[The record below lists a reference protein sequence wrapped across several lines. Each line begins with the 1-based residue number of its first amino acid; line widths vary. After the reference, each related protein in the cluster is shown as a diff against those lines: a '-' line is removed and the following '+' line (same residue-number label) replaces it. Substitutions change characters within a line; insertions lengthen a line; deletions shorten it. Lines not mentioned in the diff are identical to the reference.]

1 MELFAGSD
9 GIFRAFSGPAPKV
22 YPMTENQP
30 PQPQNQPGD
39 TPDQASPYG
48 STYGS
53 QSQQGT
59 PPSFGSSPYEGT
71 QQLPTTGYGQHS
83 QQQSAPQGGPPQG
96 GPAQGG
102 PAQGGSGQP
111 GQYSSGGGT
120 YQQGGQFGMA
130 GAHQGTSPGPNWPFG
145 PQPAQPEPPKPKRRG
160 LALVAATALLV
171 GTAGGVGGAAV
182 YSATNDSTTANTP
195 SVTAPLNGGQ
205 AAPASAPDG
214 SVQAAAA
221 KVLPSTVKISSVTS
235 QGAATGSGI
244 VISKDGLIVTNNHVV
259 AGGTKLS
266 VMLNDGRTVPAT
278 IVGTDALTDLAVIKA
293 GATDLTPAVLGKSGT
308 LGVGQ
313 GVVAIGSPF
322 GLEATVTSGIVSALN
337 RPVTSGS
344 ADAQDSTTVFP
355 AIQTDAAI
363 NPGNS
368 GGALIDLAGQVVG
381 INSAIKTAGGSGQSE
396 GGNIGLGFAIPI
408 DQAKPIIDELVAKG
422 KATHARLG
430 VTVGDA
436 QSTDGLSQ
444 GATLGE
450 VTSGGAA
457 DKAGLKAGDIV
468 TAVDGKA
475 IASGDALVAA
485 VRSHR
490 PDDEVEITFTRAGK
504 AGQKVTAKLGSDN
517 GNPTG

>member
-1 MELFAGSD
+1 
-9 GIFRAFSGPAPKV
+9 
-22 YPMTENQP
+22 MTENQP
-30 PQPQNQPGD
+30 HQPQNQPGND
-39 TPDQASPYG
+39 TPAPG
-48 STYGS
+48 STYGNNPP
-53 QSQQGT
+53 QGT
-59 PPSFGSSPYEGT
+59 SPSYGSSPQERT

-83 QQQSAPQGGPPQG
+83 QQQYAPHGQARPGQHPS
-96 GPAQGG
+96 
-102 PAQGGSGQP
+102 GGSA
-111 GQYSSGGGT
+111 
-120 YQQGGQFGMA
+120 YQDGQFGTT
-130 GAHQGTSPGPNWPFG
+130 GTHQGTSPGSNWPFG
-145 PQPAQPEPPKPKRRG
+145 PQPAQPEPPKPKRRAG

-182 YSATNDSTTANTP
+182 YSATNDSSATP
-195 SVTAPLNGGQ
+195 SVTAPLTGGQ

-214 SVQAAAA
+214 SVQNAAA
-221 KVLPSTVKISSVTS
+221 KVLPSVVKIGVTTS
-235 QGAATGSGI
+235 QGSGTGSGI

-259 AGGTKLS
+259 SGAGSGGKIT
-266 VMLNDGRTVPAT
+266 VILNDGRTVSAT
-278 IVGTDALTDLAVIKA
+278 IVGTDPLTDLAVIRA
-293 GATDLTPAVLGKSGT
+293 NASDLTPAVLGKSGT

-322 GLEATVTSGIVSALN
+322 GLDATVTSGIVSALN
-337 RPVTSGS
+337 RPVTSG
-344 ADAQDSTTVFP
+344 DEEQDSTTVFP

-436 QSTDGLSQ
+436 RSSDGLTQ

-457 DKAGLKAGDIV
+457 DKAGLRSGDLV
-468 TAVDGKA
+468 TSVDGKA

-490 PDDEVEITFTRAGK
+490 PDDEVTITYIRDGK
-504 AGQKVTAKLGSDN
+504 TLTTKAKLGSDN

>member
-1 MELFAGSD
+1 MEFFGHSER
-9 GIFRAFSGPAPKV
+9 IFRALSGPAATV
-22 YPMTENQP
+22 FAMTENQP
-30 PQPQNQPGD
+30 QQPQNQP
-39 TPDQASPYG
+39 
-48 STYGS
+48 S
-53 QSQQGT
+53 QNAQG
-59 PPSFGSSPYEGT
+59 PQGPERT
-71 QQLPTTGYGQHS
+71 QQLPMYGQH
-83 QQQSAPQGGPPQG
+83 QQQQFAPQGGQPRLDSGPQG
-96 GPAQGG
+96 QR
-102 PAQGGSGQP
+102 Q
-111 GQYSSGGGT
+111 GQYSAGGSA
-120 YQQGGQFGMA
+120 YPQFGA
-130 GAHQGTSPGPNWPFG
+130 PGTHQGASPGPNWPLG
-145 PQPAQPEPPKPKRRG
+145 PQQATATAPKPKRRAG
-160 LALVAATALLV
+160 LAVVALTALLV
-171 GTAGGVGGAAV
+171 GTASGVGGAAV
-182 YSATNDSTTANTP
+182 YSATTDHTANTP
-195 SVTAPLNGGQ
+195 SVTAPLNGNQ

-214 SVQAAAA
+214 SVQSASA
-221 KVLPSTVKISSVTS
+221 KVLPSVVKIAVATS

-259 AGGTKLS
+259 AGAGQGANIS
-266 VMLNDGRTVPAT
+266 VMLNDGRTVNAT
-278 IVGTDALTDLAVIKA
+278 VKGTDPLTDLAVIHA
-293 GATDLTPAVLGKSGT
+293 DATDLTPAT
-308 LGVGQ
+308 LGQSGKLAVGQ

-337 RPVTSGS
+337 RPVTSG
-344 ADAQDSTTVFP
+344 DEQQDSTTVFP

-436 QSTDGLSQ
+436 QSSDGLTN
-444 GATLGE
+444 GARLGE

-457 DKAGLKAGDIV
+457 DKAGLQSGDVV

-490 PDDEVEITFTRAGK
+490 PGDEVKLSITRNGK
-504 AGQKVTAKLGSDN
+504 PQTVNATLGSDN

>member
-1 MELFAGSD
+1 MEFFGHSER
-9 GIFRAFSGPAPKV
+9 IFRALSGPADKV
-22 YPMTENQP
+22 LAMTENQP
-30 PQPQNQPGD
+30 PQNQPGQN
-39 TPDQASPYG
+39 P
-48 STYGS
+48 
-53 QSQQGT
+53 QG
-59 PPSFGSSPYEGT
+59 PLGPERT
-71 QQLPTTGYGQHS
+71 QQLPMYGQH
-83 QQQSAPQGGPPQG
+83 QQQQFAPQGG
-96 GPAQGG
+96 
-102 PAQGGSGQP
+102 QP
-111 GQYSSGGGT
+111 GQQRPESGPQGQRPGQYPSGGSA
-120 YQQGGQFGMA
+120 YPQFGA
-130 GAHQGTSPGPNWPFG
+130 PGTHQGASPGPSWPFG
-145 PQPAQPEPPKPKRRG
+145 PQPATATAEKPKKRAG
-160 LALVAATALLV
+160 LAVVALTALLV
-171 GTAGGVGGAAV
+171 GLAGGVGGAAV
-182 YSATNDSTTANTP
+182 YSATNDHTTNSP
-195 SVTAPLNGGQ
+195 SVTAPLNGNQ
-205 AAPASAPDG
+205 AAPAAAPDG
-214 SVQAAAA
+214 SVQSAAA
-221 KVLPSTVKISSVTS
+221 KVLPSVVKIAVATS

-259 AGGTKLS
+259 AGAGQGATIT
-266 VMLNDGRTVPAT
+266 VMLNDGRTVNAT
-278 IVGTDALTDLAVIKA
+278 VKGTDPLTDLAVIHA
-293 GATDLTPAVLGKSGT
+293 NTTDLTPAT
-308 LGVGQ
+308 LGSSGKLAVGQ

-337 RPVTSGS
+337 RPVTSG
-344 ADAQDSTTVFP
+344 DEQQDSTTVFP

-436 QSTDGLSQ
+436 QSSDGLTN
-444 GATLGE
+444 GARLGE

-457 DKAGLKAGDIV
+457 DKAGLQSGDVV

-490 PDDEVEITFTRAGK
+490 PGDQVTLSVTRAGK
-504 AGQKVTAKLGSDN
+504 PQSIKATLGSDN

>member
-1 MELFAGSD
+1 
-9 GIFRAFSGPAPKV
+9 
-22 YPMTENQP
+22 MTENQP
-30 PQPQNQPGD
+30 PQQPQNQPGQN
-39 TPDQASPYG
+39 PQGPQNPQ
-48 STYGS
+48 GS
-53 QSQQGT
+53 QG
-59 PPSFGSSPYEGT
+59 PERT
-71 QQLPTTGYGQHS
+71 QQLPMYGQH
-83 QQQSAPQGGPPQG
+83 QQQQFAPQGGQQG
-96 GPAQGG
+96 PD
-102 PAQGGSGQP
+102 SGRQ
-111 GQYSSGGGT
+111 GQYPSGGGT
-120 YQQGGQFGMA
+120 YPQFGP
-130 GAHQGTSPGPNWPFG
+130 GTHQGTSPGSNWPFG
-145 PQPAQPEPPKPKRRG
+145 PQPPAAGTATKEKPKRRAG
-160 LALVAATALLV
+160 LALVALTALLV

-182 YSATNDSTTANTP
+182 YSATTDHTANTP
-195 SVTAPLNGGQ
+195 SVTAPLNGNQ

-221 KVLPSTVKISSVTS
+221 KVLPSVVKIAVATS

-259 AGGTKLS
+259 AGAGQGASIS
-266 VMLNDGRTVPAT
+266 VMLNDGRTVTAT
-278 IVGTDALTDLAVIKA
+278 VKGTDPLTDLAVIHA
-293 GATDLTPAVLGKSGT
+293 NATDLTPASLGQSGK
-308 LGVGQ
+308 LAVGQ

-337 RPVTSGS
+337 RPVTSGDS
-344 ADAQDSTTVFP
+344 QQDSTTVFP

-381 INSAIKTAGGSGQSE
+381 INSAIKTAGGSGQSA

-436 QSTDGLSQ
+436 QSSDGLTN
-444 GATLGE
+444 GARLGE

-457 DKAGLKAGDIV
+457 DKAGLQSGDVV

-490 PDDEVEITFTRAGK
+490 PGDQVKLTVTRSGK
-504 AGQKVTAKLGSDN
+504 SQTINATLGSDN

>member
-1 MELFAGSD
+1 
-9 GIFRAFSGPAPKV
+9 
-22 YPMTENQP
+22 MTENQP

-39 TPDQASPYG
+39 DTPAQG
-48 STYGS
+48 STFGNQSAHQSAQPPLPTYGS
-53 QSQQGT
+53 
-59 PPSFGSSPYEGT
+59 GSPERT
-71 QQLPTTGYGQHS
+71 QQLPMGGYGQP
-83 QQQSAPQGGPPQG
+83 QQPQYAPQGGQ
-96 GPAQGG
+96 QR
-102 PAQGGSGQP
+102 P
-111 GQYSSGGGT
+111 GQHPTGGGGA

-130 GAHQGTSPGPNWPFG
+130 GTHQGASPGPNWPFG
-145 PQPAQPEPPKPKRRG
+145 PQPAQSEPPKPPKRRG

-171 GTAGGVGGAAV
+171 GAAGGVGAAAV
-182 YSATNDSTTANTP
+182 YSATNDSSTANT

-205 AAPASAPDG
+205 AAPISAPDG
-214 SVQAAAA
+214 SVQNAAS
-221 KVLPSTVKISSVTS
+221 KVLPSVVKIGVTTS

-259 AGGTKLS
+259 AGAANGKIQ
-266 VMLNDGRTVPAT
+266 VMLNDGRTLSAT
-278 IVGTDALTDLAVIKA
+278 IVGTDPLTDLAVIRA
-293 GATDLTPAVLGKSGT
+293 DAQDLTPAVLGKSGN

-337 RPVTSGS
+337 RPVTSG
-344 ADAQDSTTVFP
+344 DEQQDSTTVFP

-430 VTVGDA
+430 VSVGNA
-436 QSTDGLSQ
+436 QSTTAFQQ
-444 GATLGE
+444 GATIGE

-457 DKAGLKAGDIV
+457 DKAGLKNGDVV
-468 TAVDGKA
+468 TAIDGKV

-490 PDDEVEITFTRAGK
+490 PDDEVTINYTRGGK
-504 AGQKVTAKLGSDN
+504 AQQLKAKLGSDN

>member
-1 MELFAGSD
+1 
-9 GIFRAFSGPAPKV
+9 
-22 YPMTENQP
+22 MTENQP
-30 PQPQNQPGD
+30 PQPQNQPGND
-39 TPDQASPYG
+39 TPAQG
-48 STYGS
+48 STYGQQPGQQPS
-53 QSQQGT
+53 QAAS
-59 PPSFGSSPYEGT
+59 PSFGAGSPEHT
-71 QQLPTTGYGQHS
+71 QQLPLPGYGQH
-83 QQQSAPQGGPPQG
+83 QQQQYAPQGGQ
-96 GPAQGG
+96 QR
-102 PAQGGSGQP
+102 P
-111 GQYSSGGGT
+111 GQHSSGGGA
-120 YQQGGQFGMA
+120 YSPGGQFGTS
-130 GAHQGTSPGPNWPFG
+130 GTHQGASPGPNWPFG
-145 PQPAQPEPPKPKRRG
+145 PQPAQPESPKPPKRRG

-171 GTAGGVGGAAV
+171 GAAGGIGSAAV
-182 YSATNDSTTANTP
+182 YSATTDNAGNNS

-205 AAPASAPDG
+205 AAPVSAPDG
-214 SVQAAAA
+214 SVQNAAS
-221 KVLPSTVKISSVTS
+221 KVLPSVVKIAVTSS
-235 QGAATGSGI
+235 QGAGTGSGI
-244 VISKDGLIVTNNHVV
+244 VISQDGLIVTNNHVV
-259 AGGTKLS
+259 AGAGSGAKIA
-266 VMLNDGRTVPAT
+266 VMLNDGRTVAAT
-278 IVGTDALTDLAVIKA
+278 IVGTDPLTDLAVIRADAK
-293 GATDLTPAVLGKSGT
+293 DLTPAVLGKSGN

-337 RPVTSGS
+337 RPVTSG
-344 ADAQDSTTVFP
+344 DQQQDSTTVFP

-430 VTVGDA
+430 VQVGDA
-436 QSTDGLSQ
+436 QSADGLTS

-457 DKAGLKAGDIV
+457 DKAGLKSGDVV
-468 TAVDGKA
+468 TAIDGKA

-490 PDDEVEITFTRAGK
+490 PDDEVSITFTRAGK
-504 AGQKVTAKLGSDN
+504 SQTVKTKLGSDN

>member
-1 MELFAGSD
+1 
-9 GIFRAFSGPAPKV
+9 
-22 YPMTENQP
+22 MTENQP
-30 PQPQNQPGD
+30 HQPQDQPGQD
-39 TPDQASPYG
+39 NPAQG
-48 STYGS
+48 STYGN
-53 QSQQGT
+53 QPQQG
-59 PPSFGSSPYEGT
+59 PSPSFGSPERT
-71 QQLPTTGYGQHS
+71 QQLPLPGYGQHS
-83 QQQSAPQGGPPQG
+83 QQQYAPQGGQQRPGQHPS
-96 GPAQGG
+96 
-102 PAQGGSGQP
+102 GGSA
-111 GQYSSGGGT
+111 
-120 YQQGGQFGMA
+120 YQQGGQFGTA
-130 GAHQGTSPGPNWPFG
+130 GTHQGTSPGPVWPFG
-145 PQPAQPEPPKPKRRG
+145 PQPPAADPEPPKPKRRG

-182 YSATNDSTTANTP
+182 YSATNNSNSATP
-195 SVTAPLNGGQ
+195 SVTAPLTGGQ

-214 SVQAAAA
+214 SVQSAAA
-221 KVLPSTVKISSVTS
+221 KVLPSVVKIGVATS

-259 AGGTKLS
+259 ESAGSGGSIS
-266 VMLNDGRTVPAT
+266 VMLNDGRTLSAT
-278 IVGTDALTDLAVIKA
+278 IVGTDPLTDLAVIRA
-293 GATDLTPAVLGKSGT
+293 NANNLTPAVLGKSGT

-337 RPVTSGS
+337 RPVTSG
-344 ADAQDSTTVFP
+344 DAQQNSTTVFP

-381 INSAIKTAGGSGQSE
+381 INSAIKTAGGSGQSA

-408 DQAKPIIDELVAKG
+408 DQAKPIIDELAAKG

-430 VTVGDA
+430 VQVGDA
-436 QSTDGLSQ
+436 QSSDGLSQ
-444 GATLGE
+444 GATLGQ

-457 DKAGLKAGDIV
+457 DKAGLKAGDVV
-468 TAVDGKA
+468 TAVNGKA

-490 PDDEVEITFTRAGK
+490 PDDEVTITYTRAGK
-504 AGQKVTAKLGSDN
+504 SQTAKAKLGSDN

>member
-1 MELFAGSD
+1 MDFFGSSD
-9 GIFRAFSGPAPKV
+9 GIFSGLSGPAVKV
-22 YPMTENQP
+22 KPMTENQP
-30 PQPQNQPGD
+30 HQPQNQPRND
-39 TPDQASPYG
+39 TPAQG
-48 STYGS
+48 STYGNQPQPGHS
-53 QSQQGT
+53 
-59 PPSFGSSPYEGT
+59 PSFGSSSPERT
-71 QQLPTTGYGQHS
+71 QQLPVSGYGQHA
-83 QQQSAPQGGPPQG
+83 QQQYAPQGGQ
-96 GPAQGG
+96 QR
-102 PAQGGSGQP
+102 P
-111 GQYSSGGGT
+111 GQHPSGGGA
-120 YQQGGQFGMA
+120 YQPGGQFGGT
-130 GAHQGTSPGPNWPFG
+130 GAHQGTSPSQNWPFG
-145 PQPAQPEPPKPKRRG
+145 PQPAQASPEHPKPKRRG

-171 GTAGGVGGAAV
+171 GAAGGVGSAAV
-182 YSATNDSTTANTP
+182 YSATNDSASTP

-205 AAPASAPDG
+205 AAPVSAPDG
-214 SVQAAAA
+214 SVQNAAA
-221 KVLPSTVKISSVTS
+221 KVLPSVVKIGVMTS

-259 AGGTKLS
+259 ASGANGGKIS
-266 VMLNDGRTVPAT
+266 VMLNDGRTVSAT
-278 IVGTDALTDLAVIKA
+278 IVGTDPLTDLAVIKA
-293 GATDLTPAVLGKSGT
+293 SADNLKPAVLGKSGD

-337 RPVTSGS
+337 RPVTSG
-344 ADAQDSTTVFP
+344 DQEQDSTTVFP

-430 VTVGDA
+430 VTVGDT
-436 QSTDGLSQ
+436 QSTDGLQQ

-450 VTSGGAA
+450 ITPGGAA
-457 DKAGLKAGDIV
+457 DKAGLKSGDVV
-468 TAVDGKA
+468 TAIDGKA

-490 PDDEVEITFTRAGK
+490 PDDDVTITFTRDGK
-504 AGQKVTAKLGSDN
+504 SQTAKAKLGSDN

>member
-1 MELFAGSD
+1 
-9 GIFRAFSGPAPKV
+9 
-22 YPMTENQP
+22 MTENQP
-30 PQPQNQPGD
+30 PQQPQNQPGQN
-39 TPDQASPYG
+39 PQGAQNPL
-48 STYGS
+48 GS
-53 QSQQGT
+53 QG
-59 PPSFGSSPYEGT
+59 PERT
-71 QQLPTTGYGQHS
+71 QQLPMYGQH
-83 QQQSAPQGGPPQG
+83 QQQQFAPQGGQPG
-96 GPAQGG
+96 GQHG
-102 PAQGGSGQP
+102 QDSGQQ
-111 GQYSSGGGT
+111 GQYPSGGGT
-120 YQQGGQFGMA
+120 YPQFGP
-130 GAHQGTSPGPNWPFG
+130 GTHQGTSPGPNWPFG
-145 PQPAQPEPPKPKRRG
+145 PQPPAGPTTTKEKPKRRAG
-160 LALVAATALLV
+160 LALVALTALLV

-182 YSATNDSTTANTP
+182 YSATNDHSTNTP
-195 SVTAPLNGGQ
+195 SVTAPLNGNQ

-221 KVLPSTVKISSVTS
+221 KVLPSVVKIAVATS

-259 AGGTKLS
+259 AGAGQGASIS
-266 VMLNDGRTVPAT
+266 VMLNDGRTVTAT
-278 IVGTDALTDLAVIKA
+278 VKGTDPLTDLAVIHA
-293 GATDLTPAVLGKSGT
+293 NATDLTPASLGQSGK
-308 LGVGQ
+308 LAVGQ

-337 RPVTSGS
+337 RPVTSGDS
-344 ADAQDSTTVFP
+344 QQDSTTVFP

-436 QSTDGLSQ
+436 QSSDGLTN
-444 GATLGE
+444 GARLGE

-457 DKAGLKAGDIV
+457 DKAGLQSGDVV

-490 PDDEVEITFTRAGK
+490 PGDQVKLTVTRSGK
-504 AGQKVTAKLGSDN
+504 SQTINATLGSDN

>member
-1 MELFAGSD
+1 MEFFGGSER
-9 GIFRAFSGPAPKV
+9 IFRALSGPADTV
-22 YPMTENQP
+22 LTMTENQP
-30 PQPQNQPGD
+30 PQHPQNQPGQN
-39 TPDQASPYG
+39 PQQPPQ
-48 STYGS
+48 GS
-53 QSQQGT
+53 QG
-59 PPSFGSSPYEGT
+59 PERT
-71 QQLPTTGYGQHS
+71 QQLPMYGQH
-83 QQQSAPQGGPPQG
+83 QQQQFAGMGGPQ
-96 GPAQGG
+96 
-102 PAQGGSGQP
+102 QP
-111 GQYSSGGGT
+111 GQGQQHPAGGSA
-120 YQQGGQFGMA
+120 YPQFA
-130 GAHQGTSPGPNWPFG
+130 APGAHQGTSPGPNWPFG
-145 PQPAQPEPPKPKRRG
+145 PQPPAATPAPAKSKRRPG
-160 LALVAATALLV
+160 LALVALTALVV
-171 GTAGGVGGAAV
+171 GTASGVGGAAV
-182 YSATNDSTTANTP
+182 YSATNDTQSNSP
-195 SVTAPLNGGQ
+195 SVTAPLNGNQ
-205 AAPASAPDG
+205 AAPAAAPDG
-214 SVQAAAA
+214 SVQSAAA
-221 KVLPSTVKISSVTS
+221 KVLPSVVKIAVATQ

-259 AGGTKLS
+259 AGAGQGATIT

-278 IVGTDALTDLAVIKA
+278 VKGTDPLTDLAVIHA
-293 GATDLTPAVLGKSGT
+293 QATDLTPAT
-308 LGVGQ
+308 LGQSSKLQVGQ

-322 GLEATVTSGIVSALN
+322 GLESTVTSGIVSALN
-337 RPVTSGS
+337 RPVTSG
-344 ADAQDSTTVFP
+344 DEQQDSTTVFP

-436 QSTDGLSQ
+436 QSSDGLTN
-444 GATLGE
+444 GARLGE

-457 DKAGLKAGDIV
+457 AKAGLQSGDVV

-475 IASGDALVAA
+475 ISSGDALVAT

-490 PDDEVEITFTRAGK
+490 PDDQVKVTFTRNGK
-504 AGQKVTAKLGSDN
+504 SQTVTATLGSDN

>member
-1 MELFAGSD
+1 LGLQGIFIEFFGGSD
-9 GIFRAFSGPAPKV
+9 GIFRGFSGAATKLLA
-22 YPMTENQP
+22 MTENQP
-30 PQPQNQPGD
+30 QQPQSQPGQN
-39 TPDQASPYG
+39 P
-48 STYGS
+48 
-53 QSQQGT
+53 QQPQG
-59 PPSFGSSPYEGT
+59 PERT
-71 QQLPTTGYGQHS
+71 QQLPMSGYGQ
-83 QQQSAPQGGPPQG
+83 QQQQQFGQQQRPGQHPT
-96 GPAQGG
+96 
-102 PAQGGSGQP
+102 GGSAYPQYGAP
-111 GQYSSGGGT
+111 GT
-120 YQQGGQFGMA
+120 
-130 GAHQGTSPGPNWPFG
+130 HQGTSPAPGWPFG
-145 PQPAQPEPPKPKRRG
+145 PQQAQAEPAKPKRRGG

-182 YSATNDSTTANTP
+182 YSATNDSGGNSP
-195 SVTAPLNGGQ
+195 SVTAPLNGNQ
-205 AAPASAPDG
+205 AAPAAAPNG
-214 SVQAAAA
+214 SVQSAAA
-221 KVLPSTVKISSVTS
+221 KVLPSVVKIAVATQ

-259 AGGTKLS
+259 AGATGGEIM

-278 IVGTDALTDLAVIKA
+278 IKGTDPLTDLAVIHA
-293 GATDLTPAVLGKSGT
+293 NATDLTPAT
-308 LGVGQ
+308 LGSSGNLAVGQ

-322 GLEATVTSGIVSALN
+322 GLESTVTSGIVSALN
-337 RPVTSGS
+337 RPVTSG
-344 ADAQDSTTVFP
+344 DEEQDSTTVFP

-436 QSTDGLSQ
+436 QSSDGLTN
-444 GATLGE
+444 GARLGE

-457 DKAGLKAGDIV
+457 DKAGLQAGDVV

-490 PDDEVEITFTRAGK
+490 PGDDVKITFTRAGK
-504 AGQKVTAKLGSDN
+504 SQTVTANLGSDN

>member
-1 MELFAGSD
+1 
-9 GIFRAFSGPAPKV
+9 
-22 YPMTENQP
+22 MTENQP
-30 PQPQNQPGD
+30 HQPQNEPGHEA
-39 TPDQASPYG
+39 PASG
-48 STYGS
+48 STYGN
-53 QSQQGT
+53 Q
-59 PPSFGSSPYEGT
+59 PSSPSYGSNPPEHT
-71 QQLPTTGYGQHS
+71 QQLPMQGYGQH
-83 QQQSAPQGGPPQG
+83 QQQQFAPQGGQPRIGQHPS
-96 GPAQGG
+96 
-102 PAQGGSGQP
+102 GGSAYP
-111 GQYSSGGGT
+111 
-120 YQQGGQFGMA
+120 QGGQFGTA
-130 GAHQGTSPGPNWPFG
+130 GTHQGTSPGPSWPFG

-182 YSATNDSTTANTP
+182 YSATTDSSSASP
-195 SVTAPLNGGQ
+195 SVTAPLNGSQ
-205 AAPASAPDG
+205 AAPVSAPDG

-221 KVLPSTVKISSVTS
+221 KVLPSVVKIGVATS

-244 VISKDGLIVTNNHVV
+244 VISQDGLIVTNNHVV
-259 AGGTKLS
+259 AGVGSGGKISVNLS
-266 VMLNDGRTVPAT
+266 DGRTVSAT
-278 IVGTDALTDLAVIKA
+278 IVGTDPLTDLAVIRANAK
-293 GATDLTPAVLGKSGT
+293 DLKPAVLGKSGN

-322 GLEATVTSGIVSALN
+322 GLEETVTSGIVSALN

-344 ADAQDSTTVFP
+344 ENQDSTTVFP

-430 VTVGDA
+430 VQVGDA
-436 QSTDGLSQ
+436 QSSDGLQQ

-450 VTSGGAA
+450 VTAGGAA
-457 DKAGLKAGDIV
+457 DKAGLQKGDIV
-468 TAVDGKA
+468 TSVDGKA

-490 PDDEVEITFTRAGK
+490 PNDEVSITLTRAGK
-504 AGQKVTAKLGSDN
+504 TQTVKATLGSDN

>member
-1 MELFAGSD
+1 
-9 GIFRAFSGPAPKV
+9 V
-22 YPMTENQP
+22 V
-30 PQPQNQPGD
+30 
-39 TPDQASPYG
+39 
-48 STYGS
+48 
-53 QSQQGT
+53 
-59 PPSFGSSPYEGT
+59 
-71 QQLPTTGYGQHS
+71 
-83 QQQSAPQGGPPQG
+83 
-96 GPAQGG
+96 
-102 PAQGGSGQP
+102 
-111 GQYSSGGGT
+111 
-120 YQQGGQFGMA
+120 
-130 GAHQGTSPGPNWPFG
+130 
-145 PQPAQPEPPKPKRRG
+145 
-160 LALVAATALLV
+160 ALTALLV

-182 YSATNDSTTANTP
+182 YSATTDHTANTP
-195 SVTAPLNGGQ
+195 SVTAPLNGNQ

-214 SVQAAAA
+214 SVQSASA
-221 KVLPSTVKISSVTS
+221 KVLPSVVKIAVATS

-259 AGGTKLS
+259 AGAGQGANIS
-266 VMLNDGRTVPAT
+266 VMLNDGRTVNAT
-278 IVGTDALTDLAVIKA
+278 VKGTDPLTDLAVIHA
-293 GATDLTPAVLGKSGT
+293 DATDLTPAT
-308 LGVGQ
+308 LGQSGKLAVGQ

-337 RPVTSGS
+337 RPVTSG
-344 ADAQDSTTVFP
+344 DEQQDSTTVFP

-436 QSTDGLSQ
+436 QSSDGLTN
-444 GATLGE
+444 GARLGE

-457 DKAGLKAGDIV
+457 DKAGLQSGDVV

-490 PDDEVEITFTRAGK
+490 PGDEVKLSITRNGK
-504 AGQKVTAKLGSDN
+504 PQTVNATLGSDN

>member
-1 MELFAGSD
+1 
-9 GIFRAFSGPAPKV
+9 
-22 YPMTENQP
+22 MTENQP

-39 TPDQASPYG
+39 DNPAQG
-48 STYGS
+48 STYGN
-53 QSQQGT
+53 QSANQPPQT
-59 PPSFGSSPYEGT
+59 PSFGSGSPEHT
-71 QQLPTTGYGQHS
+71 QQLPMGGYGQH
-83 QQQSAPQGGPPQG
+83 QQQQFAPQGGQ
-96 GPAQGG
+96 QR
-102 PAQGGSGQP
+102 P
-111 GQYSSGGGT
+111 GQHPSGGGA

-130 GAHQGTSPGPNWPFG
+130 GTHQGTSPGPNWPFG
-145 PQPAQPEPPKPKRRG
+145 PQPAQPEPPKPPKRRG

-171 GTAGGVGGAAV
+171 GAAGGIGSAAV
-182 YSATNDSTTANTP
+182 YSATNDSSTSNT

-205 AAPASAPDG
+205 AAPVSAPDG
-214 SVQAAAA
+214 SVQNAAS
-221 KVLPSTVKISSVTS
+221 KVLPSVVKIGVTTS

-259 AGGTKLS
+259 AGAGNGGKIQ
-266 VMLNDGRTVPAT
+266 VMLNDGRTVTAT
-278 IVGTDALTDLAVIKA
+278 IVGTDALTDLAVIRADAK
-293 GATDLTPAVLGKSGT
+293 DLTPAVLGKSGN

-337 RPVTSGS
+337 RPVTSG
-344 ADAQDSTTVFP
+344 DEQQDSTTVFP

-436 QSTDGLSQ
+436 QSSAAFQQ
-444 GATLGE
+444 GATIGE

-457 DKAGLKAGDIV
+457 DKAGLKSGDVV
-468 TAVDGKA
+468 TAIDGKA

-490 PDDEVEITFTRAGK
+490 PDDEVTVTFTRGGK
-504 AGQKVTAKLGSDN
+504 AQTIKAKLGSDN

>member
-1 MELFAGSD
+1 M
-9 GIFRAFSGPAPKV
+9 
-22 YPMTENQP
+22 
-30 PQPQNQPGD
+30 
-39 TPDQASPYG
+39 
-48 STYGS
+48 
-53 QSQQGT
+53 
-59 PPSFGSSPYEGT
+59 
-71 QQLPTTGYGQHS
+71 
-83 QQQSAPQGGPPQG
+83 
-96 GPAQGG
+96 
-102 PAQGGSGQP
+102 
-111 GQYSSGGGT
+111 
-120 YQQGGQFGMA
+120 
-130 GAHQGTSPGPNWPFG
+130 
-145 PQPAQPEPPKPKRRG
+145 
-160 LALVAATALLV
+160 AATALLV
-171 GTAGGVGGAAV
+171 GAAGGVGAAAV
-182 YSATNDSTTANTP
+182 YSATNDSSTSAP
-195 SVTAPLNGGQ
+195 SVTAPLNGSQ
-205 AAPASAPDG
+205 AAPVSAPDG
-214 SVQAAAA
+214 SVQNAAS
-221 KVLPSTVKISSVTS
+221 KVLPSVVKIGVATS

-259 AGGTKLS
+259 AGAGNGGKIQ
-266 VMLNDGRTVPAT
+266 VMLNDGRTLDAT
-278 IVGTDALTDLAVIKA
+278 IVGTDPLTDLAVIRANAK
-293 GATDLTPAVLGKSGT
+293 DLTPAVLGKSGT

-337 RPVTSGS
+337 RPVTSG
-344 ADAQDSTTVFP
+344 DEQQDSTTVFP

-430 VTVGDA
+430 VGVGDA
-436 QSTDGLSQ
+436 QSSAAFQQ
-444 GATLGE
+444 GATIGE

-457 DKAGLKAGDIV
+457 DKAGLKTGDVV
-468 TAVDGKA
+468 TAIDGKV

-490 PDDEVEITFTRAGK
+490 PGDEVTITLTRGGK
-504 AGQKVTAKLGSDN
+504 SQQVKATLGSDN

>member
-1 MELFAGSD
+1 
-9 GIFRAFSGPAPKV
+9 
-22 YPMTENQP
+22 MTENQP
-30 PQPQNQPGD
+30 HQPQNQPGND
-39 TPDQASPYG
+39 TPAQG
-48 STYGS
+48 STYGN
-53 QSQQGT
+53 QPQQAAS
-59 PPSFGSSPYEGT
+59 PSFGSGSPERT
-71 QQLPTTGYGQHS
+71 QQLPLSGYGQHP
-83 QQQSAPQGGPPQG
+83 QQQYAPQGGQ
-96 GPAQGG
+96 QR
-102 PAQGGSGQP
+102 P
-111 GQYSSGGGT
+111 GQHPSGGGA
-120 YQQGGQFGMA
+120 YPQSGQFGTT
-130 GAHQGTSPGPNWPFG
+130 GAHQGTPPGSNWPFG
-145 PQPAQPEPPKPKRRG
+145 PQPAQSEPPKPPKRRG
-160 LALVAATALLV
+160 LALIAATALLV
-171 GTAGGVGGAAV
+171 GAAGGVGSAAV
-182 YSATNDSTTANTP
+182 YSATNDSSATP

-205 AAPASAPDG
+205 AAPVSAPDG
-214 SVQAAAA
+214 SVQNAAA
-221 KVLPSTVKISSVTS
+221 KVLPSVVKIGVVTS
-235 QGAATGSGI
+235 QGAGTGSGI

-259 AGGTKLS
+259 AGGGNGAKIQ
-266 VMLNDGRTVPAT
+266 VMLNDGRTVSAT
-278 IVGTDALTDLAVIKA
+278 IVGTDPLTDLAVIRA
-293 GATDLTPAVLGKSGT
+293 DADDLTPAVLGKSGD

-337 RPVTSGS
+337 RPVTSG
-344 ADAQDSTTVFP
+344 DQQQDSTTVFP

-436 QSTDGLSQ
+436 QSSDGFQQ

-457 DKAGLKAGDIV
+457 DKAGLKSGDVI
-468 TAVDGKA
+468 TAIDGKA

-490 PDDEVEITFTRAGK
+490 PDEEVSITFTRGGK
-504 AGQKVTAKLGSDN
+504 SQTVKAKLGSDN

>member
-1 MELFAGSD
+1 
-9 GIFRAFSGPAPKV
+9 
-22 YPMTENQP
+22 MTENQP
-30 PQPQNQPGD
+30 PQNQPGQN
-39 TPDQASPYG
+39 P
-48 STYGS
+48 
-53 QSQQGT
+53 QG
-59 PPSFGSSPYEGT
+59 PQGPERT
-71 QQLPTTGYGQHS
+71 QQLPMYGQH
-83 QQQSAPQGGPPQG
+83 QQQQFAPQGG
-96 GPAQGG
+96 
-102 PAQGGSGQP
+102 QP
-111 GQYSSGGGT
+111 GQQRPESEPQGQRPGQYPSGGSA
-120 YQQGGQFGMA
+120 YPQFGA
-130 GAHQGTSPGPNWPFG
+130 PGTHQGASPGPNWPFG
-145 PQPAQPEPPKPKRRG
+145 PQPATATATADKPKKRAG
-160 LALVAATALLV
+160 LAVVALTALLV
-171 GTAGGVGGAAV
+171 GLAGGVGGAAV
-182 YSATNDSTTANTP
+182 YSATNDHTTNSP
-195 SVTAPLNGGQ
+195 SVTAPLNGNQ
-205 AAPASAPDG
+205 AAPAAAPDG
-214 SVQAAAA
+214 SVQSAAA
-221 KVLPSTVKISSVTS
+221 KVLPSVVKIAVATS

-259 AGGTKLS
+259 AGAGQGATIT
-266 VMLNDGRTVPAT
+266 VMLNDGRTVNAT
-278 IVGTDALTDLAVIKA
+278 VKGTDPLTDLAVIHA
-293 GATDLTPAVLGKSGT
+293 DATDLTPAT
-308 LGVGQ
+308 LGSSGKLAVGQ

-337 RPVTSGS
+337 RPVTSG
-344 ADAQDSTTVFP
+344 DAQQDSTTVFP

-436 QSTDGLSQ
+436 QSSDGLTN
-444 GATLGE
+444 GARLGE

-457 DKAGLKAGDIV
+457 DKAGLQAGDVV

-490 PDDEVEITFTRAGK
+490 PGDQVTITITRNGK
-504 AGQKVTAKLGSDN
+504 PQSIKATLGSDN

>member
-1 MELFAGSD
+1 
-9 GIFRAFSGPAPKV
+9 V
-22 YPMTENQP
+22 
-30 PQPQNQPGD
+30 
-39 TPDQASPYG
+39 
-48 STYGS
+48 
-53 QSQQGT
+53 
-59 PPSFGSSPYEGT
+59 
-71 QQLPTTGYGQHS
+71 
-83 QQQSAPQGGPPQG
+83 
-96 GPAQGG
+96 
-102 PAQGGSGQP
+102 
-111 GQYSSGGGT
+111 
-120 YQQGGQFGMA
+120 
-130 GAHQGTSPGPNWPFG
+130 
-145 PQPAQPEPPKPKRRG
+145 
-160 LALVAATALLV
+160 ALTALLV

-182 YSATNDSTTANTP
+182 YSASNDHTTNTP
-195 SVTAPLNGGQ
+195 SVTAPLNGNQ
-205 AAPASAPDG
+205 AAPAAAPDG
-214 SVQAAAA
+214 SVQSASA
-221 KVLPSTVKISSVTS
+221 KVLPSVVKIAVVSS
-235 QGAATGSGI
+235 QGAETGSGI
-244 VISKDGLIVTNNHVV
+244 VISKDGLIVTNNHVA
-259 AGGTKLS
+259 AGLGSAGKIS

-278 IVGTDALTDLAVIKA
+278 IKGTDPLTDIAVIKVEA
-293 GATDLTPAVLGKSGT
+293 NDLTPAT
-308 LGVGQ
+308 LGSSGKLAVGQ

-337 RPVTSGS
+337 RPVTSG
-344 ADAQDSTTVFP
+344 DEQQDSTTVFP

-436 QSTDGLSQ
+436 QSSDGLTS
-444 GATLGE
+444 GARLGE

-457 DKAGLKAGDIV
+457 DKAGLQSGDVV
-468 TAVDGKA
+468 TAVDGKT

-490 PDDEVEITFTRAGK
+490 PGDQVKLSITRG
-504 AGQKVTAKLGSDN
+504 GQKQTLTATLGSDN

>member
-1 MELFAGSD
+1 VCTGSQVLQGIFTEFFGCSD
-9 GIFRAFSGPAPKV
+9 GIFRGFSGAADKV
-22 YPMTENQP
+22 QLMTENQP
-30 PQPQNQPGD
+30 HQPQNQPGQD
-39 TPDQASPYG
+39 NPAQG
-48 STYGS
+48 STYGN
-53 QSQQGT
+53 QPQQGAS
-59 PPSFGSSPYEGT
+59 PSFGSPERT
-71 QQLPTTGYGQHS
+71 QQLPLTGYGQHS
-83 QQQSAPQGGPPQG
+83 QQQYAPQGGQQRPGQHPS
-96 GPAQGG
+96 
-102 PAQGGSGQP
+102 GGSA
-111 GQYSSGGGT
+111 
-120 YQQGGQFGMA
+120 YQQGGQFGTT
-130 GAHQGTSPGPNWPFG
+130 GTHQGTSPGPGWPFG
-145 PQPAQPEPPKPKRRG
+145 PQPPAADPEPPKPKRRG

-182 YSATNDSTTANTP
+182 YSATNTSTASP
-195 SVTAPLNGGQ
+195 SVTAPLTSGQ
-205 AAPASAPDG
+205 AAPAAAPDG
-214 SVQAAAA
+214 SVQSAAA
-221 KVLPSTVKISSVTS
+221 KVLPSVVKIGVATS

-259 AGGTKLS
+259 AGASGGSIS
-266 VMLNDGRTVPAT
+266 VMLNDGRTVSAT
-278 IVGTDALTDLAVIKA
+278 IVGTDSLTDLAVIRA
-293 GATDLTPAVLGKSGT
+293 NANNLTPAVLGKSGT

-337 RPVTSGS
+337 RPVTSG
-344 ADAQDSTTVFP
+344 DAQQDSTTVFP

-408 DQAKPIIDELVAKG
+408 DQAKPIIDELAAKG

-430 VTVGDA
+430 VQVGDA
-436 QSTDGLSQ
+436 QSSDGLQQ
-444 GATLGE
+444 GATLGV

-468 TAVDGKA
+468 TAVNGKA

-490 PDDEVEITFTRAGK
+490 PDDEVTITYTRAGK
-504 AGQKVTAKLGSDN
+504 SQTTKAKLGSDN

>member
-1 MELFAGSD
+1 
-9 GIFRAFSGPAPKV
+9 
-22 YPMTENQP
+22 MTENQP
-30 PQPQNQPGD
+30 HQPQNRPGND
-39 TPDQASPYG
+39 TPAQG
-48 STYGS
+48 STYGN
-53 QSQQGT
+53 QAPQGT
-59 PPSFGSSPYEGT
+59 PPAYGSTPQERT

-83 QQQSAPQGGPPQG
+83 QQQFAPQGQARTG
-96 GPAQGG
+96 G
-102 PAQGGSGQP
+102 
-111 GQYSSGGGT
+111 Y
-120 YQQGGQFGMA
+120 QGGQFGTA
-130 GAHQGTSPGPNWPFG
+130 GTHQGASPGTNWPFG
-145 PQPAQPEPPKPKRRG
+145 PQQPTQPEAPKPKRRG

-182 YSATNDSTTANTP
+182 YSATTDTSATP

-205 AAPASAPDG
+205 AAPVSAPNG

-221 KVLPSTVKISSVTS
+221 KVLPSVVKIAVTTS
-235 QGAATGSGI
+235 QGAGTGSGI

-259 AGGTKLS
+259 SGAGSGGRLS
-266 VMLNDGRTVPAT
+266 VILNDGRAVSATV
-278 IVGTDALTDLAVIKA
+278 VGTDPLTDLAVIRADAK
-293 GATDLTPAVLGKSGT
+293 DLTPAVLGKSGD
-308 LGVGQ
+308 LAVGQ

-322 GLEATVTSGIVSALN
+322 GLDATVTSGIVSALN
-337 RPVTSGS
+337 RPVTSGGEE
-344 ADAQDSTTVFP
+344 QDSTTVFP
-355 AIQTDAAI
+355 AVQTDAAI

-436 QSTDGLSQ
+436 QSSDGLTQ

-450 VTSGGAA
+450 VSSGGAA
-457 DKAGLKAGDIV
+457 DKAGLKSGDVI
-468 TAVDGKA
+468 TAIDGKA

-490 PDDEVEITFTRAGK
+490 PDDEVTITYNRGSQT
-504 AGQKVTAKLGSDN
+504 GQTVKAKLGSDN

>member
-1 MELFAGSD
+1 
-9 GIFRAFSGPAPKV
+9 
-22 YPMTENQP
+22 MT
-30 PQPQNQPGD
+30 
-39 TPDQASPYG
+39 
-48 STYGS
+48 
-53 QSQQGT
+53 
-59 PPSFGSSPYEGT
+59 
-71 QQLPTTGYGQHS
+71 
-83 QQQSAPQGGPPQG
+83 
-96 GPAQGG
+96 
-102 PAQGGSGQP
+102 
-111 GQYSSGGGT
+111 
-120 YQQGGQFGMA
+120 
-130 GAHQGTSPGPNWPFG
+130 GAHQGTPPGPNWPLG
-145 PQPAQPEPPKPKRRG
+145 PQPAQPERPKPKRRG

-182 YSATNDSTTANTP
+182 YSATNGTTITP
-195 SVTAPLNGGQ
+195 SVTAPLTGGQ
-205 AAPASAPDG
+205 AAPASVPDG
-214 SVQAAAA
+214 SVQSAAA
-221 KVLPSTVKISSVTS
+221 KVLPSVVKIGVMTS

-259 AGGTKLS
+259 SGVGSDGKLS
-266 VMLNDGRTVPAT
+266 AMLNDGRTVSAT
-278 IVGTDALTDLAVIKA
+278 VVGTDELTDLAVIRA
-293 GATDLTPAVLGKSGT
+293 DARDLTPAVLGKSGS

-337 RPVTSGS
+337 RPVTSG
-344 ADAQDSTTVFP
+344 DAQQSSTTVFP

-408 DQAKPIIDELVAKG
+408 DQAKPIIDELAAKG

-430 VTVGDA
+430 VQVGDA
-436 QSTDGLSQ
+436 QSSDGLQQ
-444 GATLGE
+444 GATIGE

-457 DKAGLKAGDIV
+457 DKAGLKAGDVV
-468 TAVDGKA
+468 TAINGKA

-490 PDDEVEITFTRAGK
+490 PNDEVTITYTRGSQ
-504 AGQKVTAKLGSDN
+504 AGQTTKAKLGSDN

>member
-1 MELFAGSD
+1 MEFFGSSER
-9 GIFRAFSGPAPKV
+9 IFRALSGPAVKV
-22 YPMTENQP
+22 LPMTENP
-30 PQPQNQPGD
+30 PQQPQNQSGPNPQQPQG
-39 TPDQASPYG
+39 PDR
-48 STYGS
+48 
-53 QSQQGT
+53 
-59 PPSFGSSPYEGT
+59 T
-71 QQLPTTGYGQHS
+71 QQMPMYGQH
-83 QQQSAPQGGPPQG
+83 QQQQFAPLGGQQQRPGQHPS
-96 GPAQGG
+96 
-102 PAQGGSGQP
+102 GGSAYP
-111 GQYSSGGGT
+111 
-120 YQQGGQFGMA
+120 QFGA
-130 GAHQGTSPGPNWPFG
+130 PGTHQGTSPGPNWPYG
-145 PQPAQPEPPKPKRRG
+145 PQPQAPAATAKPKRRG
-160 LALVAATALLV
+160 LALVALTALLV

-182 YSATNDSTTANTP
+182 YSATNDSTPNSP
-195 SVTAPLNGGQ
+195 SVTAPLNGNQ

-214 SVQAAAA
+214 SVQSAAA
-221 KVLPSTVKISSVTS
+221 KVLPSVVKIAVATS

-259 AGGTKLS
+259 AGAGAGATIT

-278 IVGTDALTDLAVIKA
+278 VKGTDPLTDLAVIHA
-293 GATDLTPAVLGKSGT
+293 NATDLTPAT
-308 LGVGQ
+308 LGASGKLAVGQ

-337 RPVTSGS
+337 RPVTSG
-344 ADAQDSTTVFP
+344 DEQQDSTTVFP

-430 VTVGDA
+430 VQVGDA
-436 QSTDGLSQ
+436 QASDGLTN
-444 GATLGE
+444 GARLGE

-457 DKAGLKAGDIV
+457 DKAGLQSGDVV
-468 TAVDGKA
+468 TTVDGKA

-490 PDDEVEITFTRAGK
+490 PGDEV
-504 AGQKVTAKLGSDN
+504 KVTFVRDGKTQTVTATLGSDN

>member
-1 MELFAGSD
+1 
-9 GIFRAFSGPAPKV
+9 
-22 YPMTENQP
+22 MTENQP
-30 PQPQNQPGD
+30 PQQPQNQPGQN
-39 TPDQASPYG
+39 PQGPQNPQ
-48 STYGS
+48 GS
-53 QSQQGT
+53 QG
-59 PPSFGSSPYEGT
+59 PERT
-71 QQLPTTGYGQHS
+71 QQLPMYGQH
-83 QQQSAPQGGPPQG
+83 QQQQFAPQGGQQG
-96 GPAQGG
+96 QD
-102 PAQGGSGQP
+102 SGRQ
-111 GQYSSGGGT
+111 GQYPSGGGT
-120 YQQGGQFGMA
+120 YPQFGP
-130 GAHQGTSPGPNWPFG
+130 GTHQGTSPGSNWPFG
-145 PQPAQPEPPKPKRRG
+145 PQPPAAGTATKEKPKRRAG
-160 LALVAATALLV
+160 LALVALTALLV

-182 YSATNDSTTANTP
+182 YSATTDHTANTP
-195 SVTAPLNGGQ
+195 SVTAPLNGNQ

-221 KVLPSTVKISSVTS
+221 KVLPSVVKIAVATS

-259 AGGTKLS
+259 AGAGQGASIS
-266 VMLNDGRTVPAT
+266 VMLNDGRTVTAT
-278 IVGTDALTDLAVIKA
+278 VKGTDPLTDLAVIHA
-293 GATDLTPAVLGKSGT
+293 NATDLTPASLGQSGK
-308 LGVGQ
+308 LAVGQ

-337 RPVTSGS
+337 RPVTSGDS
-344 ADAQDSTTVFP
+344 QQDSTTVFP

-381 INSAIKTAGGSGQSE
+381 INSAIKTAGGSGQSA

-436 QSTDGLSQ
+436 QSSDGLTN
-444 GATLGE
+444 GARLGE

-457 DKAGLKAGDIV
+457 DKAGLQSGDVV

-490 PDDEVEITFTRAGK
+490 PGDQVKLTVTRSGK
-504 AGQKVTAKLGSDN
+504 SQTINATLGSDN

>member
-1 MELFAGSD
+1 
-9 GIFRAFSGPAPKV
+9 
-22 YPMTENQP
+22 MTENQP
-30 PQPQNQPGD
+30 HQPQNQPGD
-39 TPDQASPYG
+39 NNPAQG
-48 STYGS
+48 STYGN
-53 QSQQGT
+53 QPQQGA
-59 PPSFGSSPYEGT
+59 PSFGSSPHDGT
-71 QQLPTTGYGQHS
+71 QPLPTTGYGQHA
-83 QQQSAPQGGPPQG
+83 QQQFAPQGGQQRPGQHPS
-96 GPAQGG
+96 
-102 PAQGGSGQP
+102 GGSA
-111 GQYSSGGGT
+111 
-120 YQQGGQFGMA
+120 YQQGGQFGTA
-130 GAHQGTSPGPNWPFG
+130 GTHQGTSPGPNWPFG
-145 PQPAQPEPPKPKRRG
+145 PQPAHPEPPKPKRRG

-182 YSATNDSTTANTP
+182 YSATTDSNSNNSP

-221 KVLPSTVKISSVTS
+221 KVLPSVVKISATTA

-259 AGGTKLS
+259 AGSGAKLT
-266 VMLNDGRTVPAT
+266 VMLNDGRTVTAT
-278 IVGTDALTDLAVIKA
+278 IVGTDPLTDLAVIQANAK
-293 GATDLTPAVLGKSGT
+293 DLTPAVLGKSGT

-337 RPVTSGS
+337 RPVTSG
-344 ADAQDSTTVFP
+344 DEQQDSTTVFP

-408 DQAKPIIDELVAKG
+408 DQAKPIIDELAAKG

-430 VTVGDA
+430 VQVGDA
-436 QSTDGLSQ
+436 QSSDGLQ
-444 GATLGE
+444 TGATLGG

-457 DKAGLKAGDIV
+457 DKAGLKAGDVV

-490 PDDEVEITFTRAGK
+490 PDDEVTITFIRNGATQTVK
-504 AGQKVTAKLGSDN
+504 AKLGSDN

>member
-1 MELFAGSD
+1 
-9 GIFRAFSGPAPKV
+9 
-22 YPMTENQP
+22 MTENQP
-30 PQPQNQPGD
+30 PQQPNQPGQN
-39 TPDQASPYG
+39 PQP
-48 STYGS
+48 
-53 QSQQGT
+53 QG
-59 PPSFGSSPYEGT
+59 PERT
-71 QQLPTTGYGQHS
+71 QQLPLYGQH
-83 QQQSAPQGGPPQG
+83 QQQQFAPQGGQPQRPG
-96 GPAQGG
+96 QGAG
-102 PAQGGSGQP
+102 QHPSGGSAYP
-111 GQYSSGGGT
+111 
-120 YQQGGQFGMA
+120 QFGP
-130 GAHQGTSPGPNWPFG
+130 GTHQGTSPGSSWPFG
-145 PQPAQPEPPKPKRRG
+145 PQQAPAAAPEKPKRRG
-160 LALVAATALLV
+160 LALVALTALVV
-171 GTAGGVGGAAV
+171 GTASGVGGAAV
-182 YSATNDSTTANTP
+182 YSATNDNTSNAP
-195 SVTAPLNGGQ
+195 SVTAPLNGNQ

-214 SVQAAAA
+214 SVQNAAA
-221 KVLPSTVKISSVTS
+221 KVLPSTVKIAVANS

-259 AGGTKLS
+259 AGAGQGATIT
-266 VMLNDGRTVPAT
+266 VMLNDGRTVSAT
-278 IVGTDALTDLAVIKA
+278 IKGTDALTDLAVIKA
-293 GATDLTPAVLGKSGT
+293 DATDLTPAT
-308 LGVGQ
+308 LGSSGKLAVGQ

-337 RPVTSGS
+337 RPVTSG
-344 ADAQDSTTVFP
+344 DEQQDSTTVFP

-408 DQAKPIIDELVAKG
+408 DQAKPIVDELVAKG

-436 QSTDGLSQ
+436 QTSDGLTN
-444 GATLGE
+444 GARLGE

-457 DKAGLKAGDIV
+457 DKAGLQSNDVV

-490 PDDEVEITFTRAGK
+490 PGDQVKVNFIRAGK
-504 AGQKVTAKLGSDN
+504 AQSVTATLGSDN

>member
-1 MELFAGSD
+1 
-9 GIFRAFSGPAPKV
+9 V
-22 YPMTENQP
+22 
-30 PQPQNQPGD
+30 
-39 TPDQASPYG
+39 
-48 STYGS
+48 
-53 QSQQGT
+53 
-59 PPSFGSSPYEGT
+59 
-71 QQLPTTGYGQHS
+71 
-83 QQQSAPQGGPPQG
+83 
-96 GPAQGG
+96 
-102 PAQGGSGQP
+102 
-111 GQYSSGGGT
+111 
-120 YQQGGQFGMA
+120 
-130 GAHQGTSPGPNWPFG
+130 
-145 PQPAQPEPPKPKRRG
+145 
-160 LALVAATALLV
+160 ALTALLV
-171 GTAGGVGGAAV
+171 GAAGGVGGAAV
-182 YSATNDSTTANTP
+182 YSATNDSSVTP
-195 SVTAPLNGGQ
+195 SVTAPLNGNQ
-205 AAPASAPDG
+205 AAPAAAPDG
-214 SVQAAAA
+214 SVQSAAA
-221 KVLPSTVKISSVTS
+221 KVLPSVVKIAVASQ

-259 AGGTKLS
+259 AGGGPGAQIT

-278 IVGTDALTDLAVIKA
+278 IKGTDPLTDLAVIHA
-293 GATDLTPAVLGKSGT
+293 DATDLTPATLGQSGR

-337 RPVTSGS
+337 RPVTSG
-344 ADAQDSTTVFP
+344 DEQQDSTTVFP

-436 QSTDGLSQ
+436 QSSDGLSS
-444 GATLGE
+444 GARLGE
-450 VTSGGAA
+450 ATSGGAA
-457 DKAGLKAGDIV
+457 DKAGLQAGDVV

-475 IASGDALVAA
+475 ISSGDALVAA

-490 PDDEVEITFTRAGK
+490 PGDEVKITFTRDGK
-504 AGQKVTAKLGSDN
+504 TQSVTATLGSDN

>member
-1 MELFAGSD
+1 
-9 GIFRAFSGPAPKV
+9 
-22 YPMTENQP
+22 MTENQP
-30 PQPQNQPGD
+30 QQPQPQPG
-39 TPDQASPYG
+39 QNA
-48 STYGS
+48 
-53 QSQQGT
+53 QG
-59 PPSFGSSPYEGT
+59 PQGPERT
-71 QQLPTTGYGQHS
+71 QQLPVYGQH
-83 QQQSAPQGGPPQG
+83 QQQQYAPQGGQPRLDSGPQG
-96 GPAQGG
+96 QR
-102 PAQGGSGQP
+102 P
-111 GQYSSGGGT
+111 GQYPAGGGT
-120 YQQGGQFGMA
+120 YPQFGA
-130 GAHQGTSPGPNWPFG
+130 PGTHQGASPAPNWPLG
-145 PQPAQPEPPKPKRRG
+145 PQQTTATAPKPKRRLG
-160 LALVAATALLV
+160 LAAVALTALLV

-182 YSATNDSTTANTP
+182 YSASNDHSTNTP
-195 SVTAPLNGGQ
+195 SVTAPLNGNQ

-214 SVQAAAA
+214 SVQSAAA
-221 KVLPSTVKISSVTS
+221 KVLPSVVKIAVATS
-235 QGAATGSGI
+235 QGQATGSGI

-259 AGGTKLS
+259 SGAGQGATLS
-266 VMLNDGRTVPAT
+266 VVLNDGRTVPAT
-278 IVGTDALTDLAVIKA
+278 VKGTDPLTDLAVIHA
-293 GATDLTPAVLGKSGT
+293 DATNLTPAT
-308 LGVGQ
+308 LGQSGKLAVGQ

-337 RPVTSGS
+337 RPVTSG
-344 ADAQDSTTVFP
+344 DEQQDSTTVFP

-436 QSTDGLSQ
+436 QSSDGLTN
-444 GATLGE
+444 GARLGE

-457 DKAGLKAGDIV
+457 DKAGLQSGDVV

-490 PDDEVEITFTRAGK
+490 PGDQVKLSITRNGK
-504 AGQKVTAKLGSDN
+504 QQTITATLGSDN

>member
-1 MELFAGSD
+1 
-9 GIFRAFSGPAPKV
+9 
-22 YPMTENQP
+22 MTENQP
-30 PQPQNQPGD
+30 QQPQPQPG
-39 TPDQASPYG
+39 QNV
-48 STYGS
+48 
-53 QSQQGT
+53 QG
-59 PPSFGSSPYEGT
+59 PQEPERT
-71 QQLPTTGYGQHS
+71 QQLPMYGQH
-83 QQQSAPQGGPPQG
+83 QQQHYAPQGGQPRLDSGPQG
-96 GPAQGG
+96 QRQGQYPAG
-102 PAQGGSGQP
+102 GGSYP
-111 GQYSSGGGT
+111 
-120 YQQGGQFGMA
+120 QFGP
-130 GAHQGTSPGPNWPFG
+130 GTHQGTSPGPNWPLG
-145 PQPAQPEPPKPKRRG
+145 PQQTTTTDPKPKRRLG
-160 LALVAATALLV
+160 LAAVALTALLV

-182 YSATNDSTTANTP
+182 YSASNDYSTNTP
-195 SVTAPLNGGQ
+195 SVTAPLNGTQ

-214 SVQAAAA
+214 TVQSAAA
-221 KVLPSTVKISSVTS
+221 KMLPSVVKIAVAS
-235 QGAATGSGI
+235 QQGEATGSGI

-259 AGGTKLS
+259 SGAGQGATLT
-266 VMLNDGRTVPAT
+266 VILNDGRTVPAT
-278 IVGTDALTDLAVIKA
+278 VKGTDPLTDLAVIHA
-293 GATDLTPAVLGKSGT
+293 NTSGLTPAT
-308 LGVGQ
+308 LGQSGKLAVGQ
-313 GVVAIGSPF
+313 GVVAIGSPY

-337 RPVTSGS
+337 RPVTSG
-344 ADAQDSTTVFP
+344 DQQQDSTTVFP

-436 QSTDGLSQ
+436 QSSDGLTN
-444 GATLGE
+444 GARLGE

-457 DKAGLKAGDIV
+457 GKAGLQSGDVV

-490 PDDEVEITFTRAGK
+490 PGDQVKLTITRNGK
-504 AGQKVTAKLGSDN
+504 TQTITATLGSDN